1 MKGLWKDLTLSWAP
15 QIKII
20 LKKNQKNR
28 TKNHQDVICPFY
40 CADIWTNGAKAMVV
54 WKGFIIFLAPIK
66 VAGTE
71 LP

>member
-1 MKGLWKDLTLSWAP
+1 MKRPDTVMGSKG
-15 QIKII
+15 QNY
-20 LKKNQKNR
+20 LKKKQKNR
-28 TKNHQDVICPFY
+28 TKKHQDVICPFH
-40 CADIWTNGAKAMVV
+40 CVDIWTNGAKAMVV